1 MYADS
6 CIMSK
11 KEDFS
16 QSVKYVESGSEHWY
30 QAKFESRVQ
39 AETIRDSEEV
49 VLHPSDDRRKRTIR
63 LALSTPEKTLEQI
76 SKNAIDQPSPLDSV

>member
-1 MYADS
+1 MNENENY
-6 CIMSK
+6 
-11 KEDFS
+11 S
-16 QSVKYVESGSEHWY
+16 QSVKYVERDSEHWY

-49 VLHPSDDRRKRTIR
+49 VLHQSDDQRQKTVK
-63 LALSTPEKTLEQI
+63 LGLDTPEKTLEQI